1 MPKESDMSAED
12 RFCVLVISSLATQQ
26 VNHECEQ
33 DPNEF
38 VEGHFENILSPQA
51 ETVALNES
59 SCFN

>member
-1 MPKESDMSAED
+1 MSAED